1 MDGDALADGKYF
13 FKVTASDR
21 EANPPAT
28 AREAELVSAPVWI
41 DNTPPVI
48 TVASSRRTGAGVEV
62 EFTAAD
68 SASPLR
74 RCEYSLDAGNWT
86 PVEAA
91 DGVIDSLEEKF
102 VLRLTSVPPGE
113 HVLVLRAVDS
123 ANNAG
128 LAKVVLR

>member
-1 MDGDALADGKYF
+1 VDGDALADGKYF

-21 EANPPAT
+21 EANPPAA

-41 DNTPPVI
+41 DNTPPMIAVG
-48 TVASSRRTGAGVEV
+48 TPHRAGAGVEL
-62 EFTAAD
+62 EFTATD

-91 DGVIDSLEEKF
+91 DGVIDSLQEKF
-102 VLRLTSVPPGE
+102 VLRLANVPPGE